1 MAFRTLITSLDAGI
15 FRLTLNRPDR
25 LNAFTQEMHEE
36 LGAALGQAVAGGAR
50 ALILTGQGRGFCAGQ
65 DLNERRQV
73 ADPAAAPPDL
83 ADGLRRRFNPLILA
97 MRALPFPTIA
107 AVNGVAAGAGAGLA
121 LSCDLVL
128 AARSASFLLAF
139 ARIGLAPDAG
149 CSFFIPHLVGRQRAA
164 AMMLLAEPVPAGQAA
179 DWGLI
184 HQCVDDAALP
194 EEATALASRL
204 ANGPTASYREIRRL
218 LDAAASGD
226 LAAQLERE
234 ADAQGRLGRS
244 ADYREG
250 VSAFLHKR
258 PPAFTGQ

>member
-1 MAFRTLITSLDAGI
+1 
-15 FRLTLNRPDR
+15 
-25 LNAFTQEMHEE
+25 
-36 LGAALGQAVAGGAR
+36 
-50 ALILTGQGRGFCAGQ
+50 
-65 DLNERRQV
+65 
-73 ADPAAAPPDL
+73 
-83 ADGLRRRFNPLILA
+83 
-97 MRALPFPTIA
+97 
-107 AVNGVAAGAGAGLA
+107 
-121 LSCDLVL
+121 
-128 AARSASFLLAF
+128 
-139 ARIGLAPDAG
+139 
-149 CSFFIPHLVGRQRAA
+149 
-164 AMMLLAEPVPAGQAA
+164 
-179 DWGLI
+179 
-184 HQCVDDAALP
+184 VDDAALP